1 MKPAPFTYER
11 ASSLEHAL
19 AILARY
25 PDAKPLAGGQS
36 LIPAMNFRLAQPS
49 MLVDLGGVRELSGI
63 TATADGGLRIGAMTR
78 HVEVERSA
86 LVRERAPLL
95 HRAMPHVAHPQI
107 RSRGTLG
114 GSLAHAD
121 PSAELPA
128 VMFALNAQ
136 FILRSVNVERRVDAS
151 AFFTGLFATV
161 LAPGELLVAVEIPA
175 RPARSGSAFLEVARR
190 HGDYALAGVAV
201 ELSLDGNGGIRTA
214 RISLLS
220 VGHAPVLAQASQM
233 LAGRPADEATALA
246 CAEAVRLEVDPPSD
260 IHADGE
266 YRRHLAA
273 VLTRRA
279 LTLAFSDARSR

>member
-1 MKPAPFTYER
+1 MKPGPFTYER

-19 AILARY
+19 TILSRH
-25 PDAKPLAGGQS
+25 PEAKPLAGGQS
-36 LIPAMNFRLAQPS
+36 LIPAMNFRIAQPA

-63 TATADGGLRIGAMTR
+63 TAMPDGGLRIRAMTR
-78 HVEVERSA
+78 HVDVERSA
-86 LVRERAPLL
+86 LVKERAPLL
-95 HRAMPHVAHPQI
+95 SQAIGHVAHPQI
-107 RSRGTLG
+107 RTRGTMG

-128 VMFALNAQ
+128 VMLALGAQ
-136 FILRSVNVERRVDAS
+136 FILRSVNVERRIDAG
-151 AFFTGLFATV
+151 AFFTGLFATA

-175 RPARSGSAFLEVARR
+175 RPTRSGSAFLEVARR
-190 HGDYALAGVAV
+190 HGDYAMAGVAV
-201 ELSLDGNGGIRTA
+201 ELSLDGAGNIRSA
-214 RISLLS
+214 RLSLLS
-220 VGHAPVLAQASQM
+220 VGHTPVLAQAGIA
-233 LAGRPADEATALA
+233 LAGRPADEATAIA

-279 LTLAFSDARSR
+279 LTSAIAEARR